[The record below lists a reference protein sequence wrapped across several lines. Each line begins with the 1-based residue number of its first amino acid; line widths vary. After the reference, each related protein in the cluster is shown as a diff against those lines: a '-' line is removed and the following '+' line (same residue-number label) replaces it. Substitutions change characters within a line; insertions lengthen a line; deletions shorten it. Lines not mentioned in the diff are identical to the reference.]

1 MPEGGFPASPIM
13 LIERDHAG
21 GGMRVLGID
30 PGTLTS
36 GYGIVAEEDHK
47 LFHVVSGGISPSANQ
62 PFPKRLKKIYEELEK
77 IISKHRPHVVV
88 IEDLFVSKNIKSAL
102 KLGHARGVAILAAMN
117 ADLPVFEYA
126 PLEVKQAV
134 VGHGK
139 AEKKQVQLM
148 VKAILDMPKIPHP
161 ADAADALAAAIC
173 HIHSSRLREI
183 LKSPAS
189 LRQTRGVG
197 ALRNADVRRLQAG

>member
-1 MPEGGFPASPIM
+1 
-13 LIERDHAG
+13 
-21 GGMRVLGID
+21 MRVLGID

-47 LFHVVSGGISPSANQ
+47 LFHVVSGGISPSAKQ

-77 IISKHRPHVVV
+77 IIDKYRPHVVV
-88 IEDLFVSKNIKSAL
+88 VEDLFVSKNIKSAL

-117 ADLPVFEYA
+117 AGLPVFEYA

-134 VGHGK
+134 VGYGK

-148 VKAILDMPKIPHP
+148 VKALLDLPKVPHP

-173 HIHSSRLREI
+173 HIHSSRLREV
-183 LKSPAS
+183 LKNSAA
-189 LRQTRGVG
+189 LKQTGRGG
-197 ALRNADVRRLQAG
+197 NALRRSDSRTIPSGLR

>member
-1 MPEGGFPASPIM
+1 
-13 LIERDHAG
+13 
-21 GGMRVLGID
+21 MRVLGID

-36 GYGIVAEEDHK
+36 GYGIVTEENHK
-47 LFHVVSGGISPSANQ
+47 LFYVASGGISPSAKQ

-77 IISKHRPHVVV
+77 IIEKYRPHVVV
-88 IEDLFVSKNIKSAL
+88 VEDLFVSKNIKSAL

-117 ADLPVFEYA
+117 AGLPVFEYA

-148 VKAILDMPKIPHP
+148 VKTLLDLQKAPHP

-183 LKSPAS
+183 LRSPSS
-189 LRQTRGVG
+189 LRQAGRGISTAKGSAVS
-197 ALRNADVRRLQAG
+197 RLQAG

>member
-1 MPEGGFPASPIM
+1 
-13 LIERDHAG
+13 
-21 GGMRVLGID
+21 MRVLGID
-30 PGTLTS
+30 PGTLTT

-47 LFHVVSGGISPSANQ
+47 LFHVVSGGISPSAKQ
-62 PFPKRLKKIYEELEK
+62 PFPQRLKKIYEELEK
-77 IISKHRPHVVV
+77 IIDKHRPRIVVV
-88 IEDLFVSKNIKSAL
+88 ENLFVSKNIQSAL

-117 ADLPVFEYA
+117 AGLPVFEYA

-148 VKAILDMPKIPHP
+148 VKALLDLPKIPHP

-183 LKSPAS
+183 LKNSAA
-189 LRQTRGVG
+189 LRQPGRGLG
-197 ALRNADVRRLQAG
+197 AMRGTIGRRPQAG

>member
-1 MPEGGFPASPIM
+1 
-13 LIERDHAG
+13 
-21 GGMRVLGID
+21 MRVLGVD

-36 GYGIVAEEDHK
+36 GYGLVAEEDHK
-47 LFHVVSGGISPSANQ
+47 LFHVASGGISPSAKQ

-77 IISKHRPHVVV
+77 IIEKYRPHAVVV
-88 IEDLFVSKNIKSAL
+88 EDLFVSKNIKSAL

-117 ADLPVFEYA
+117 AGVPVFEYA

-134 VGHGK
+134 VGNGK

-148 VKAILDMPKIPHP
+148 VKTLLELPKIPHP

-173 HIHSSRLREI
+173 HIHSSRLRET
-183 LKSPAS
+183 LKNTAS
-189 LRQTRGVG
+189 LRHSGRGTAG
-197 ALRNADVRRLQAG
+197 LRNTRRSQAG

>member
-1 MPEGGFPASPIM
+1 
-13 LIERDHAG
+13 
-21 GGMRVLGID
+21 MRVLGID

-36 GYGIVAEEDHK
+36 GYGVVEEEDHK
-47 LFHVVSGGISPSANQ
+47 LFHIASGGISPSVKQ

-77 IISKHRPHVVV
+77 IIEKYRPHVVV
-88 IEDLFVSKNIKSAL
+88 VEDLFVSKNIKSAL

-117 ADLPVFEYA
+117 AGLPVFEYA

-148 VKAILDMPKIPHP
+148 VKTLLELPKVPHP

-183 LKSPAS
+183 LKSPSS
-189 LRQTRGVG
+189 LRQPGRVIGAARGVIG
-197 ALRNADVRRLQAG
+197 RRPQAG

>member
-1 MPEGGFPASPIM
+1 
-13 LIERDHAG
+13 
-21 GGMRVLGID
+21 MRVLGID

-47 LFHVVSGGISPSANQ
+47 LFHVVSGGISPSAKQ

-77 IISKHRPHVVV
+77 IIDKHRPHVVV
-88 IEDLFVSKNIKSAL
+88 VENLFVSKNIQSAL

-117 ADLPVFEYA
+117 AGLPVFEYA
-126 PLEVKQAV
+126 PLEIKQAV

-148 VKAILDMPKIPHP
+148 VKALLDLPKVPSP

-183 LKSPAS
+183 LKNPA
-189 LRQTRGVG
+189 
-197 ALRNADVRRLQAG
+197 ALRHPANRLSGARSAASRVLPAGSRQAG